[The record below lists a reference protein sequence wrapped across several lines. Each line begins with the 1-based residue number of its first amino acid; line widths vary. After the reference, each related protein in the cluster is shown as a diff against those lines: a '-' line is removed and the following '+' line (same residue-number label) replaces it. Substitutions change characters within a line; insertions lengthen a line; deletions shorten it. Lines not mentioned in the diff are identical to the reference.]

1 MKFLSWTGLQY
12 FYSKYIGN
20 LNEQLKNVKESIGN
34 LGNLATASKENLVYA
49 INEIKS
55 ALSSFVEKKDIVDNL
70 TTESEI
76 APLSANMGAELNK
89 YIGSVSK
96 DMSVETEW
104 KIYQENGWTL
114 NYRKSGYKR
123 YQVLVIKTES
133 KSQGIRDSLIIAR
146 CPFTPNINQRLPMIM
161 NVAQAPVGYG
171 NVQFLENG
179 AITLSASEYANRVTF
194 ECYGEVIVK

>member
-20 LNEQLKNVKESIGN
+20 LNEQLKNVKKSIGN

-70 TTESEI
+70 TSQ
-76 APLSANMGAELNK
+76 AGDVPLSANMGREL
-89 YIGSVSK
+89 SE

-104 KIYQENGWTL
+104 KIYNENNWEL
-114 NYRKSGYKR
+114 KYRKSGYKR
-123 YQVLVIKTES
+123 YQVRVIYTDKNGS
-133 KSQGIRDSLIIAR
+133 HDNKDRLIMR
-146 CPFTPNINQRLPMIM
+146 GCPFTPAGDQRLVMLM
-161 NVAQAPVGYG
+161 NVAQQIVGTG
-171 NVQFLENG
+171 NIQFRTNRNV
-179 AITLSASEYANRVTF
+179 TLSAEEYNNPVTY
-194 ECYGEVIVK
+194 ECYGEVIVQ